1 MVLNY
6 LILNMTIK
14 ADQFMDWGF
23 CMYSCS
29 ETTLVGDTEVLTLIL
44 LTLFS
49 PQKRQRLVFWKN
61 VTTEIHTDSKR
72 L

>member
-49 PQKRQRLVFWKN
+49 PQKRQWLVFWKN

>member
-1 MVLNY
+1 
-6 LILNMTIK
+6 
-14 ADQFMDWGF
+14 MDWGF

>member
-1 MVLNY
+1 
-6 LILNMTIK
+6 
-14 ADQFMDWGF
+14 MDWGF

-49 PQKRQRLVFWKN
+49 PQKRQWLVFWKN